1 MNHLPKPPYLGVAY
15 YPEDWPE
22 EEMERDFARMKEIGI
37 NVVRIG
43 EFAWHRME
51 PAPGEFDFSF
61 FHKVVDRARA
71 LDIGV
76 VMGTPTATPP
86 RWLSRLYPDVMMEN
100 RDGRTAS
107 HGGRRHCCS
116 NNAHYNEYC
125 LRIVEKMAGEFAD
138 DPAILGWQIDNEIY
152 AWNGGCFCPTC
163 QAKFREHLRAK
174 FKTIDALNDAWN
186 LNLFSQWYDDF
197 ADVPAPRDAWHNPHL
212 VAEWEAFQQNSHVE
226 FVHRQAEILHR
237 HVHVPVGTDT
247 MPVNGMDYRRLTEKL
262 DIVQFNHY
270 NTPGNLYG
278 AAFWF
283 DALRPLKEHPFWNT
297 ETATC
302 WNGSVAITQSLKPD
316 GFCRA
321 NSWLPVAMGGEANMY
336 WLWRTHWAGHELMH
350 GAVID
355 SSGRDMVAVG
365 EVKEVATGFRAAAD
379 FLNATRVQSDLA
391 LHFTPASWN
400 MHASQPVVEGWQYM
414 PCVQDRWY
422 RPMLRAGLRPDVIDA
437 GAPLD
442 GYRLIFTPMVM
453 TLEDHDLG
461 ARMAQWVRNGGTWVV
476 GPLTD
481 VRNADGARYRDRFY
495 GMLEEL
501 TGVRWLYGV
510 PDTENR
516 VQAEWADGEAFHGER
531 WFEISEDCGEDVLVR
546 VTAGHAAIL
555 GKSLVVRRRVG
566 SGEVV
571 LLGSVPSEA
580 DMRRLLTMVCA
591 DSGVKAPKVEGEV
604 VVVPRRGDVQ
614 RGVIWVETAGKPAR
628 AELDAAAVDLLTG
641 EALKGRVELKP
652 YEVRVLRYAE
662 AQA

>member
-247 MPVNGMDYRRLTEKL
+247 MPFNGMDYRKLTEKL

-302 WNGSVAITQSLKPD
+302 WNGTIEITQSVKPE
-316 GFCRA
+316 GFCRV
-321 NSWLPVAMGGEANMY
+321 NSWMPIALGGEANMY

-350 GAVID
+350 GAVLD
-355 SSGRDMVAVG
+355 ASGRPMHTAG
-365 EVKEVATGFRAAAD
+365 EVKQIAADYEKAAD
-379 FLNATRVQSDLA
+379 FINGTRVKSEVA
-391 LHFTPASWN
+391 MHFTARNWRI
-400 MHASQPVVEGWQYM
+400 MDTQHVVKSLNYM
-414 PCVQDRWY
+414 DTLNDSFYKPLIDCGV
-422 RPMLRAGLRPDVIDA
+422 RPDVIDA
-437 GAPLD
+437 KQPLD
-442 GYRLIFTPMVM
+442 AYKLIVSPLMM
-453 TLEDHDLG
+453 TIQEGDLP
-461 ARMAQWVRNGGTWVV
+461 ARIMQWVKDGGTWIA

-481 VRNADGARYRDRFY
+481 VRNEIGARFKDRPF
-495 GMLEEL
+495 GILEEL
-501 TGVRWLYGV
+501 TGAHWDYSV
-510 PDTENR
+510 PDI
-516 VQAEWADGEAFHGER
+516 DGHMSAHWQDGSALSSRLWYELYDEKSA
-531 WFEISEDCGEDVLVR
+531 DVLAR
-546 VTAGHAAIL
+546 VTAPHSALDEKPVLLRFSVGKGRVYIL
-555 GKSLVVRRRVG
+555 GTIPAHDDMQRLIRIAAGDAGVALN
-566 SGEVV
+566 EPE
-571 LLGSVPSEA
+571 GSVLGTPRQGNGMSGLILLEYAGTPAAYTLPSPMT
-580 DMRRLLTMVCA
+580 D
-591 DSGVKAPKVEGEV
+591 
-604 VVVPRRGDVQ
+604 
-614 RGVIWVETAGKPAR
+614 I
-628 AELDAAAVDLLTG
+628 LTG
-641 EALKGRVELKP
+641 EKLEGRIELKP
-652 YEVRVLRYAE
+652 YDVKVLKD
-662 AQA
+662 